1 MRTAN
6 AIAEMLKR
14 EGVDFVVGY
23 PVNPIFE
30 AAAEADIRTI
40 IVRQERT
47 GIHIAD
53 AFARMNSGDR
63 VAVYLTQNGPG
74 SENSFGGL
82 AQAWSGVR
90 ADGRDSRRLRPRA
103 EQRRAQLLRTGQL
116 PAREQVDRA
125 ADRRQRPG

>member
-82 AQAWSGVR
+82 AQAWSESAPMVAIPGGYAR
-90 ADGRDSRRLRPRA
+90 AQSERG
-103 EQRRAQLLRTGQL
+103 AQLLRFGQL

>member
-47 GIHIAD
+47 G
-53 AFARMNSGDR
+53 FTSP
-63 VAVYLTQNGPG
+63 TP
-74 SENSFGGL
+74 
-82 AQAWSGVR
+82 
-90 ADGRDSRRLRPRA
+90 SR
-103 EQRRAQLLRTGQL
+103 G
-116 PAREQVDRA
+116 
-125 ADRRQRPG
+125 